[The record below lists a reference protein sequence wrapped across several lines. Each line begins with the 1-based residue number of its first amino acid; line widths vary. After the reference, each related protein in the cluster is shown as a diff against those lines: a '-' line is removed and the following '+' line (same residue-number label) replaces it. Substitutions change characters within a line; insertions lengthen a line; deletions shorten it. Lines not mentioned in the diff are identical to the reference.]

1 MDLHHFD
8 GKNLSVWMFQLQQ
21 NFLYYNTPNDL
32 HKYMMASYYME
43 GEALDWLVTM
53 ERDGV
58 FTMDADWEKF
68 VRLIHLRFG
77 QESEDQQFQQL
88 GDFMANCEQV
98 QKRDEEPTDSVEV
111 SYHLFNEI
119 SQPKSSESLV
129 EKQFPDSVPKEVEN
143 QEEFTNEEEEKRDSK
158 AKSTFISVTDL
169 ATEPADDP
177 KHSINTAADPV
188 DNAYHLFNVIPP
200 PQISETPEEQLF
212 IERSVMDYQVPYR
225 YAEHLFDANYVD
237 SGNGKHNPRRAEILE
252 WVAPQQHGGYA
263 VPRAN
268 ILEASIHMF
277 DDLAE
282 MVSGISRP
290 AHDRFYCTIGM
301 YLEEHPGISK
311 SERKR
316 ICKLMDYKQ
325 LTVDACRLAVQNE
338 RLSLRVVV

>member
-1 MDLHHFD
+1 
-8 GKNLSVWMFQLQQ
+8 
-21 NFLYYNTPNDL
+21 
-32 HKYMMASYYME
+32 
-43 GEALDWLVTM
+43 
-53 ERDGV
+53 
-58 FTMDADWEKF
+58 
-68 VRLIHLRFG
+68 
-77 QESEDQQFQQL
+77 
-88 GDFMANCEQV
+88 MANCEQV

-111 SYHLFNEI
+111 SYHLFDEI
-119 SQPKSSESLV
+119 FQPKSSESLV

-143 QEEFTNEEEEKRDSK
+143 QEEFTTEEEEKRDSK

-277 DDLAE
+277 VILLRWCLVSLGLLMTGSTAPLACILR
-282 MVSGISRP
+282 STQG
-290 AHDRFYCTIGM
+290 
-301 YLEEHPGISK
+301 
-311 SERKR
+311 
-316 ICKLMDYKQ
+316 
-325 LTVDACRLAVQNE
+325 LA
-338 RLSLRVVV
+338 RVREKGYAS